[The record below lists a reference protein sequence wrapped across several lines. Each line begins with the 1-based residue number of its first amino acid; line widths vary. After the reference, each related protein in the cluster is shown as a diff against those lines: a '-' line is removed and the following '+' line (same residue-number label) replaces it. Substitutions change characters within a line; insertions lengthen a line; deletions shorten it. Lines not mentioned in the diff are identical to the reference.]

1 MMTDC
6 RWWTVPGRVT
16 AAVAA
21 RLPGALLGA
30 AMFVSFAGI
39 LGPSW
44 GGGLVLA
51 WLAAGVLVLTRLG
64 ERLAATLV
72 LRYRPAPR
80 SWLAVDVDRLAPG
93 RGVDVYV
100 APKAAGVFALGAHTV
115 AVGQWSVGAGG
126 RTPSLQAATAA
137 AVAQLRAGGTRPDL
151 AMGWWSG
158 PWLLAKLVV
167 GAFLGPRLQSVMR
180 VVGSVLA
187 GTSVFTCLS
196 HAQPVGALLGACML
210 ADLAVAHV
218 SRRRLRVAARSR
230 AIPTLARA

>member
-1 MMTDC
+1 MTDC
-6 RWWTVPGRVT
+6 RWWTVSYRVT
-16 AAVAA
+16 TAVAA

-51 WLAAGVLVLTRLG
+51 WLAAGVLVLTRRG
-64 ERLAATLV
+64 ERLAATVV
-72 LRYRPAPR
+72 LRYRPAPQ
-80 SWLAVDVDRLAPG
+80 SWLAVDVARLAPG
-93 RGVDVYV
+93 RGIDVCM
-100 APKAAGVFALGAHTV
+100 APEAAGVFALGGHTV

-126 RTPSLQAATAA
+126 RTPNLQAAAAA

-158 PWLLAKLVV
+158 PWLLAKVIV
-167 GAFLGPRLQSVMR
+167 GAFLRTGLHSVMR
-180 VVGSVLA
+180 VVGSGLA
-187 GTSVFTCLS
+187 GMSVFTCLS
-196 HAQPVGALLGACML
+196 HGQPVGALLAACML
-210 ADLAVAHV
+210 ADLAIAYRT
-218 SRRRLRVAARSR
+218 RRRLRIAARSH